1 MSAVSAKYQMWGAEL
16 MRKGEKENLR
26 IQLGERFY
34 DYVEKCRKFLGWKQM
49 KICEAIANSMNG
61 EEIGTEKKL
70 KANTIYQ
77 YKQKG
82 VSGKQAENLL
92 NACIEFHITYHVPR
106 IELSQFVTEYKE
118 IARKLLKREVNIDT
132 SGLPYVVEYSHELSE
147 EEKEEWDRVVCPD
160 KLRKKLDDFFKKE
173 SKCMI
178 IQGTRK
184 SGITVSVEKY
194 LLDKQKGQETIIIPY
209 IYDIEQMEYSNTMEQ
224 QLRKDLQGDYVVIRI
239 GYGKFD
245 HYDFLKN
252 AKAKILILSHS
263 MAGID
268 ASAEAETLVFND
280 LTNNMQCTRQMLEE
294 YVPELDKILN
304 KENSETKETM
314 EIALNKFHDIT
325 GGIPIAVKKIGELIW
340 KLYHVDGIGM
350 EQILKETLWKN
361 EKGKETYQ
369 YLWNELME
377 DMWNR
382 IGETE
387 RKVLERIACIAT
399 SVSKKM
405 MWSLNNMNPDGNIM
419 DNMLHNLFLMEGGK
433 TRNSDAPYP
442 GVRLFPLMR
451 NLILYK
457 LSTDVAIDEE
467 KFYKETMER
476 AIRYLEEA
484 LDSNEMAGIYKGK
497 MCFLDREGEFQV
509 VKSILEFC
517 CEDNIEKYMM
527 LTMKLE
533 PYFSLRGKDGKYVR
547 EIYENRLRVARD
559 NNFNRDVLTSYGYII
574 NQRILRGENNL
585 AENDFHVSL
594 AYVNRYK
601 LKEALSPAYLLMK
614 VKYNIYIGQDYG
626 MAEKIL
632 QQIPKVILSNLQK
645 AEAEFYSWI
654 CQWKLSQE
662 IDIEKL
668 KNKIDIYLT
677 EGDVDNNIIEI
688 QYGLVLAELCIEQY
702 LKDTHT
708 DAELGAAESVLRK
721 VEDYINACRYPVAFQ
736 QSCYYFNRACIAK
749 IQEEER
755 KFNGVCI
762 VEIQKEEWRLFMNKA
777 QRAYKRT
784 DRGIWKKQKEEYLN
798 NIEKIIGEKWKN
810 MGNN

>member
-1 MSAVSAKYQMWGAEL
+1 
-16 MRKGEKENLR
+16 
-26 IQLGERFY
+26 
-34 DYVEKCRKFLGWKQM
+34 
-49 KICEAIANSMNG
+49 
-61 EEIGTEKKL
+61 
-70 KANTIYQ
+70 
-77 YKQKG
+77 
-82 VSGKQAENLL
+82 
-92 NACIEFHITYHVPR
+92 
-106 IELSQFVTEYKE
+106 
-118 IARKLLKREVNIDT
+118 
-132 SGLPYVVEYSHELSE
+132 
-147 EEKEEWDRVVCPD
+147 
-160 KLRKKLDDFFKKE
+160 
-173 SKCMI
+173 
-178 IQGTRK
+178 
-184 SGITVSVEKY
+184 
-194 LLDKQKGQETIIIPY
+194 
-209 IYDIEQMEYSNTMEQ
+209 
-224 QLRKDLQGDYVVIRI
+224 
-239 GYGKFD
+239 
-245 HYDFLKN
+245 
-252 AKAKILILSHS
+252 
-263 MAGID
+263 
-268 ASAEAETLVFND
+268 
-280 LTNNMQCTRQMLEE
+280 
-294 YVPELDKILN
+294 
-304 KENSETKETM
+304 
-314 EIALNKFHDIT
+314 
-325 GGIPIAVKKIGELIW
+325 
-340 KLYHVDGIGM
+340 
-350 EQILKETLWKN
+350 
-361 EKGKETYQ
+361 
-369 YLWNELME
+369 ME

-387 RKVLERIACIAT
+387 RNVLERIACIAT

-433 TRNSDAPYP
+433 SRNSDAPYP

-517 CEDNIEKYMM
+517 CEHNIEKYMM

-708 DAELGAAESVLRK
+708 DVDLGAAESVLRK

-762 VEIQKEEWRLFMNKA
+762 AEIQKGEWRLFMNKA

-784 DRGIWKKQKEEYLN
+784 NRGIWKRQKEEYLN
-798 NIEKIIGEKWKN
+798 NIEEIIGEKWKN